1 MKKFFIL
8 VFAAV
13 LSVSCL
19 GNMEHSESY
28 PLVTDFSY
36 SSDVYIREFGADS
49 TCLGSGGGIVW
60 YDLAFHNK
68 VSAANEFKGGFI
80 LSYLKAPGLN
90 VNSETHVINPDR
102 VAGNPFTLDN
112 TYAVY
117 HMSMNPSDMPER
129 DITFLNKEYG
139 TCTVKHCWINNTEEV
154 YEAAKSFENGDKLV
168 LTATGYLNG
177 VVTGEAQINLALPD
191 TTMYNW
197 TKFNLEKLGNVDAID
212 FELYASRAD
221 IPTSFCLDELNV
233 SIDIT
238 Y

>member
-19 GNMEHSESY
+19 GDMEHNESY

-102 VAGNPFTLDN
+102 VAGKPFTLDN

-233 SIDIT
+233 SINIT

>member
-13 LSVSCL
+13 LSASCL
-19 GNMEHSESY
+19 GSMEHTETY

-36 SSDVYIREFGADS
+36 SPDVYLREFGADS
-49 TCLGSGGGIVW
+49 TCLGSGGGVVW

-68 VSAANEFKGGFI
+68 VTAAGEFKGGFL

-90 VNSETHVINPDR
+90 VNSKDYVVNPDR
-102 VAGNPFTLDN
+102 VAGNPFKLDN

-129 DITFLNKEYG
+129 DITFLNKQYG

-154 YEAAKSFENGDKLV
+154 YEAAKSFETGDKLV

-177 VVTGEAQINLALPD
+177 VMTGEAQINLALPD

-197 TKFNLEKLGNVDAID
+197 TKFNLEKLGEVDAID
-212 FELYASRAD
+212 FELYTSRTD

-233 SIDIT
+233 YVNIT

>member
-19 GNMEHSESY
+19 GDMEHSESY

-221 IPTSFCLDELNV
+221 IPTSFCLD
-233 SIDIT
+233 
-238 Y
+238 

>member
-19 GNMEHSESY
+19 GDMEHSESY

-233 SIDIT
+233 SINIT

>member
-19 GNMEHSESY
+19 GDMEHNESY

-233 SIDIT
+233 SINIT